1 MNYDIFFV
9 YFICVGTQFRLLM
22 SKHLV
27 CDYMVKEIIKLQVA
41 IWEFIRTFHD
51 KIQCLLFIS

>member
-1 MNYDIFFV
+1 MIFFCL
-9 YFICVGTQFRLLM
+9 FICVGTQFGLLM
-22 SKHLV
+22 SRHLV

-41 IWEFIRTFHD
+41 IWEFIRTFHN

>member
-1 MNYDIFFV
+1 MNYDIFLV
-9 YFICVGTQFRLLM
+9 NFICVGTQSRLLM

-41 IWEFIRTFHD
+41 ILEIIRTFHN

>member
-1 MNYDIFFV
+1 MIYDIFLV
-9 YFICVGTQFRLLM
+9 NLICEGTQFRLLM

-41 IWEFIRTFHD
+41 ILEIIRTLHNI
-51 KIQCLLFIS
+51 IQCLLFIS